1 MRARAGSWW
10 GSAARRRPT
19 AGAGLLVELGLRLLD
34 ARGEPLPDG
43 GAALSNLDHVEV
55 GDLDPRLAETEI
67 VIASDVTNPLTGPAG
82 AAATF
87 ATQKG
92 ANAAT
97 VAELDAALVRWGA
110 EIRRATGRD
119 VTDVPGAGAAGGTT
133 AGLLGFTSA
142 VVLPGVEE
150 VAELV
155 GLAAA
160 LQDADLVLTG
170 EGRADEQ
177 TLAGKAAL
185 GVARLRARHPGGPPV
200 RRPRPRRRDPGG
212 IRCLRRRPADHR
224 SPDRPGLR
232 HGRHRAPPGERRS
245 HGWPAPSESAG
256 ASAPVAEGGHQGL
269 GKATTKAAKAAKAA
283 AKRRRLTAQRRVRRE
298 RIGPILDR
306 LAERYGWPTWSGPR
320 LDPVAEL
327 VLTILAQNTA
337 DTNSH
342 RAFVALQA
350 AYPGW
355 DAVLAAPTDELED
368 VIRPGGLAPTKSRRI
383 QQVLAEVSDATNGT
397 WDLGFLAEWPL
408 DQARDWLVALPG
420 IGRKTASI
428 VLLFAFGRPALPVD
442 THVYRVAERLGL
454 IPKRTDLTRAHDL
467 LEEVVPPESMYAGHV
482 LLIRHGREVCRA
494 PRPICGLC
502 PLTDLC
508 PYFAL
513 VQRGRARMAPIPKT
527 PGSRTAVPRRAAP
540 RLGRAHGLSQIGR
553 SNTTRS
559 SPGPS

>member
-1 MRARAGSWW
+1 MRAHAGSWW
-10 GSAARRRPT
+10 ASVARRRQT
-19 AGAGLLVELGLRLLD
+19 GGAGLLVELGLRLLD

-55 GDLDPRLAETEI
+55 DELDPRLAGTEI

-155 GLAAA
+155 GLPAA

-185 GVARLRARHPGGPPV
+185 GVAHYARGIPVALLCGGLGPGAEILEASGAFAVVQP
-200 RRPRPRRRDPGG
+200 
-212 IRCLRRRPADHR
+212 II
-224 SPDRPGLR
+224 DRPVELDSAMADAPSASWPTPQPGL
-232 HGRHRAPPGERRS
+232 
-245 HGWPAPSESAG
+245 PAPSESAD

-269 GKATTKAAKAAKAA
+269 GQDDRESREGAKAA

-298 RIGPILDR
+298 RIVPSSTAWPSDTAGPCGR
-306 LAERYGWPTWSGPR
+306 ARAWTPWPSWSSPSWPR
-320 LDPVAEL
+320 TRP
-327 VLTILAQNTA
+327 TRTR
-337 DTNSH
+337 TGRSS
-342 RAFVALQA
+342 RCRPPS
-350 AYPGW
+350 PGW

-383 QQVLAEVSDATNGT
+383 QHVLAEVSDATNGT

-467 LEEVVPPESMYAGHV
+467 LEEVVSPESMYAGHV
-482 LLIRHGREVCRA
+482 LLIRHGRDVCRA

-527 PGSRTAVPRRAAP
+527 LDRGPRYHDELLHGWAAP
-540 RLGRAHGLSQIGR
+540 TA
-553 SNTTRS
+553 
-559 SPGPS
+559 